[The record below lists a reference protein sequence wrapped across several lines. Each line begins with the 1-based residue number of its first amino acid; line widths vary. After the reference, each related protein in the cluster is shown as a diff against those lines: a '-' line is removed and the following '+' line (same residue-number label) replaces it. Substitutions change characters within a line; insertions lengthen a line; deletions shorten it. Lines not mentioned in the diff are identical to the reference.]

1 MDGIKMEK
9 IKWCLCI
16 KNGIELV
23 EPNENLSKAYVGK
36 SESALKAAA
45 SLGDNKEW
53 KISSSYYAMYFALY
67 SILMKIGIKCENHS
81 CTIEFM
87 KEFLK
92 NYFSTKDIILL
103 QKSME
108 ARIDTQYYS
117 DRPVDEKQYHAMIT
131 AAPKFLAKCKEAL
144 LKISE
149 NEVNSIRNRIT
160 ELVKN
165 VKKKESEFK

>member
-1 MDGIKMEK
+1 MEK

-16 KNGIELV
+16 KNGIELI
-23 EPNENLSKAYVGK
+23 EPNETLIKAYLGK

-45 SLGDNKEW
+45 SLGDNKDW
-53 KISSSYYAMYFALY
+53 RISSSYYAMYFALY

-92 NYFSTKDIILL
+92 NYFSTKDAVLL

-108 ARIDTQYYS
+108 ARVDTQYYI
-117 DRPVDEKQYHAMIT
+117 DRPVDGKQYQAMIT
-131 AAPKFLAKCKEAL
+131 VAPKFLAKCKEVL
-144 LKISE
+144 FKISE
-149 NEVNSIRNRIT
+149 NEVNSIRNKVTQLIKQVEREEG
-160 ELVKN
+160 EL
-165 VKKKESEFK
+165 KESKD